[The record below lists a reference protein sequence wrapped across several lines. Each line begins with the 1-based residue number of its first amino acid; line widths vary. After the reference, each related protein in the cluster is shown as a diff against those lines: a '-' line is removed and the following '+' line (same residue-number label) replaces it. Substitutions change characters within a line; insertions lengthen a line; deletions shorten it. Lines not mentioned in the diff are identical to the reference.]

1 MPFDRIEKSFY
12 EEAVDSGIK
21 QADREIEVI
30 VNQRSRPTFENTI
43 EALENAGEMLN
54 RTLLTFYPILSADGD
69 EEMNQI
75 SLRIAPKLA
84 EHSANISLNEKLWQR
99 VKEVYENRDKLDL
112 NTEQKT
118 LLKNTYD
125 SFARSGANLEG
136 ADRDAYRKLQAELS
150 ELTLKFEQNTVKCT
164 AAYELWLTKRRPCR
178 AAGKAPWRLP
188 LLLPRKKGKR
198 GSVSYHAATA
208 HIHGV
213 HENTPHA
220 ATCARSCTRHT
231 TRNASAENLTT
242 QKS

>member
-1 MPFDRIEKSFY
+1 MNFKSLIIPLLFTAPIMTNAENVFFEEFKTTHNVVPFDRIEKSFY

-99 VKEVYENRDKLDL
+99 VKVVYENRDKLDL

-136 ADRDAYRKLQAELS
+136 ADRDAYRKLQA
-150 ELTLKFEQNTVKCT
+150 
-164 AAYELWLTKRRPCR
+164 
-178 AAGKAPWRLP
+178 
-188 LLLPRKKGKR
+188 
-198 GSVSYHAATA
+198 
-208 HIHGV
+208 
-213 HENTPHA
+213 
-220 ATCARSCTRHT
+220 
-231 TRNASAENLTT
+231 
-242 QKS
+242 